1 MNAPG
6 SKQPLQQPITT
17 KITNAVT
24 SMQYAHDTTLIIND
38 EVGSLI
44 TMELILRILGRILG
58 LALTL
63 KKAFSFL
70 STSMM
75 KPPSW

>member
-1 MNAPG
+1 M
-6 SKQPLQQPITT
+6 LQAANNLFNSLSRLKSQKT
-17 KITNAVT
+17 VT

-38 EVGSLI
+38 EAGSLI

-75 KPPSW
+75 KPQSW